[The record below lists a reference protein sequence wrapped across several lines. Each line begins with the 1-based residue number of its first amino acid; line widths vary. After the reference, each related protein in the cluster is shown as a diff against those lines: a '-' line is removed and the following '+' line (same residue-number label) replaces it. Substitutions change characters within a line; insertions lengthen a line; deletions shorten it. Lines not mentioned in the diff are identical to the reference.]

1 MPKPTKKYSFTRA
14 EFLYVSEHRAMIELH
29 DSFIRRYIAAVVLP
43 RLAMDTKNK
52 FIKVSD
58 DGNGID
64 VSEVEAKT
72 ETPVE
77 PELTKTKKK
86 S

>member
-29 DSFIRRYIAAVVLP
+29 DSFIRRYVAAVVLP
-43 RLAMDTKNK
+43 RLALDTKNK

-64 VSEVEAKT
+64 VTENEVKVEAPA
-72 ETPVE
+72 ETPAK
-77 PELTKTKKK
+77 PTKSKK
-86 S
+86 